1 MPKDLKRKVAAAPE
15 PEQTFS
21 KNFVDG
27 LDNLKA
33 NPKFQVTPPSKMSF
47 KVREGVYGC

>member
-15 PEQTFS
+15 PGQTS

-27 LDNLKA
+27 LDDLKA
-33 NPKFQVTPPSKMSF
+33 NPKPQATPPSKMSF
-47 KVREGVYGC
+47 KTREGAYGC